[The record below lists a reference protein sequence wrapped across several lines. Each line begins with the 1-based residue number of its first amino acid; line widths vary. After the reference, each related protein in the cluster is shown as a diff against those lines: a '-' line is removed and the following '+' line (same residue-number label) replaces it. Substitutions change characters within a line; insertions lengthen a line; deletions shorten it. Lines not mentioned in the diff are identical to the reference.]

1 MRRWFQRL
9 PVLAW
14 EGKSKPS
21 REISPVTTYY
31 MILIPVVCLILVG
44 LIMVF
49 SASTVTDIGLGLNPY
64 TAYLR
69 NLAIMAAGVMVMVLG
84 MQLPVKFYQLL
95 TIPLALIAAVL
106 QSLVATS
113 LGVAIGGNRNWL
125 AIPGLPSFQPSELL
139 KLALAM
145 FLGWVLVKT
154 QIDRTNPVH
163 VGINIG
169 IPVVV
174 SLGLVMLGSDLGTA
188 LIFVALAMA
197 VLMAIDI
204 PGRWYWL
211 LGLIGGG
218 MAGYYVASKSSRL
231 VRILQSLGLGS
242 SSTSSLQAP
251 EQIDHSKWALGAGGL
266 TGLGPGASREKWN
279 YLSAAS
285 TDFIFAVLGEELGL
299 VGTLFVVAC
308 FAALA
313 VGFYRLSVYHHSI
326 YGRAVSAGVGGW
338 ILSQAVVNMG
348 MVVDLTPV
356 IGVPLP
362 LVSSGGT
369 AFVVTCAAFAVVL
382 SIARHDTGMEQAFG
396 MRTLMA
402 KAQQQRPRPRKE
414 RV

>member
-14 EGKSKPS
+14 EGNAKPA

-31 MILIPVVCLILVG
+31 LILTPVVCLIVVG

-49 SASTVTDIGLGLNPY
+49 SASIVTDIGMGLNPY
-64 TAYLR
+64 IAYLR
-69 NLAIMAAGVMVMVLG
+69 NLVIMLAGIVVMGVGMRLPLKFYRAITVPLAILAMVLQG
-84 MQLPVKFYQLL
+84 
-95 TIPLALIAAVL
+95 
-106 QSLVATS
+106 LVATP
-113 LGVAIGGNRNWL
+113 LGEEVGGNRNWL
-125 AIPGLPSFQPSELL
+125 QLPGLPSFQPSELL

-145 FLGWVLVKT
+145 FLGWVLVKAH
-154 QIDRTNPVH
+154 IDRENPIH
-163 VGINIG
+163 VSINVG

-174 SLGLVMLGSDLGTA
+174 CLGLVMLGSDLGTA
-188 LIFVALAMA
+188 LIFVALALA
-197 VLMAIDI
+197 VLFTIDI

-211 LGLIGGG
+211 LGLVGGG
-218 MAGYYVASKSSRL
+218 LAGYYVASKSSRV
-231 VRILQSLGLGS
+231 VRILESLGLGS
-242 SSTSSLQAP
+242 STTSSLQAP
-251 EQIDHSKWALGAGGL
+251 EQIDHSKWALGTGGL

-299 VGTLFVVAC
+299 IGTLFVVAC
-308 FAALA
+308 FATLA

-326 YGRAVSAGVGGW
+326 YGRVVSAGVGGW

-382 SIARHDTGMEQAFG
+382 SIARHDEGMERAFG
-396 MRTLMA
+396 LRTLMA
-402 KAQQQRPRPRKE
+402 KAAQQRPRPRKE
-414 RV
+414 RK

>member
-14 EGKSKPS
+14 DSDAKETH
-21 REISPVTTYY
+21 EISPVTTYY
-31 MILIPVVCLILVG
+31 LVLVPVICLILVG

-69 NLAIMAAGVMVMVLG
+69 NLAIMVAGVIVMAVG
-84 MQLPVKFYQLL
+84 MRLPVKFYQLS
-95 TIPLALIAAVL
+95 TIALALLAIVL
-106 QSLVATS
+106 QGLVATP
-113 LGVAIGGNRNWL
+113 LGQEIGGNRNWL

-145 FLGWVLVKT
+145 FLGWVMLKAH
-154 QIDRTNPVH
+154 IDRNNPVH
-163 VGINIG
+163 VAVNIG
-169 IPVVV
+169 IPVLI

-188 LIFVALAMA
+188 LIFVALAIA
-197 VLMAIDI
+197 VLLALDI

-211 LGLIGGG
+211 LGLVGGG
-218 MAGYYVASKSSRL
+218 MAGYYVASKSSRM
-231 VRILQSLGLGS
+231 VRILQSLGLGN
-242 SSTSSLQAP
+242 SSTSALQAP

-326 YGRAVSAGVGGW
+326 YGRVVSAGVGGW

-382 SIARHDTGMEQAFG
+382 SIARHDTGMERAFG

-402 KAQQQRPRPRKE
+402 KAQQQRRRPRKE
-414 RV
+414 KV